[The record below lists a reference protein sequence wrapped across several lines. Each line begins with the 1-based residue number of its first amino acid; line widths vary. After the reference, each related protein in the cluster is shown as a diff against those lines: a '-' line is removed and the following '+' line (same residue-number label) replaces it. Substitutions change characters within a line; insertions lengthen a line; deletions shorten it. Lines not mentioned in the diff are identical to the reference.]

1 MKVAAFLFILELK
14 LELRAH
20 SDCLQYKGRM
30 NVRVF
35 ERKQRQALSIIP
47 VPRPTKGSPD
57 FEVSPGAIRNSF
69 HGWLNKVTDQAA
81 VVSIK
86 KPLFRTRLS
95 VLDIMRVNHATIREG
110 ESHCI
115 WPPSVVQKFQLAKV
129 ITDKKAQHYQLKDQ
143 NLRRVN

>member
-1 MKVAAFLFILELK
+1 
-14 LELRAH
+14 
-20 SDCLQYKGRM
+20 M

-35 ERKQRQALSIIP
+35 ERKQRQALSIVP
-47 VPRPTKGSPD
+47 VPTPMKINPD
-57 FEVSPGAIRNSF
+57 FEVGPGAIRNSF

-95 VLDIMRVNHATIREG
+95 VMDIMRVNHATIREG

-115 WPPSVVQKFQLAKV
+115 WPPSVVRKFQLAKV
-129 ITDKKAQHYQLKDQ
+129 ITDKKVQHYQLKDQ